1 MSKSTKYSEADLAE
15 KIINFLESLGWIS
28 YKEVSIK
35 GKGGGIRSDSYFI
48 KKVGDEIVETMSL
61 ETKLNFSLKV
71 IEQADKWKSHA
82 NRCYICIPAPKR
94 NQRKSFQFGIKVCK
108 QLNIGIFE
116 VNMGNGSV
124 NELNAP
130 TASKNPKLPPLY
142 EQQRS
147 SVAGNDKGSFITAF
161 KVTVIN
167 LDEYMQDK
175 DGIELKDLV
184 SNIKHHYKNEKSAI
198 STIQKY
204 VNDGVIKGY
213 CIKKEDKKILIC
225 KK

>member
-1 MSKSTKYSEADLAE
+1 MSKKVKFSESDLAE
-15 KIINFLESLGWIS
+15 KIIHFLENLGWVS

-35 GKGGGIRSDSYFI
+35 GKGGGIRSDSYFV
-48 KKVGDEIVETMSL
+48 KREGDQVIESLSL
-61 ETKLNFSLKV
+61 ETKLNLSLKV
-71 IEQADKWKSHA
+71 IEQADKWKNHA

-108 QLNIGIFE
+108 QLNIGLFE
-116 VNMGNGSV
+116 VNMYDGSV
-124 NELNAP
+124 RELNSP
-130 TASKNPKLPPLY
+130 TPFKSPNLPPLY

-147 SVAGNDKGSFITAF
+147 SVAGNNKGSFITAF
-161 KVTVIN
+161 KVTVMN

-175 DGIELKDLV
+175 DNIEIKEVV
-184 SNIKHHYKNEKSAI
+184 SNIKHHYKTEKSAI

-204 VNDGVIKGY
+204 INEEIIKGY
-213 CIKKEDKKILIC
+213 SIKRDDKKILIC